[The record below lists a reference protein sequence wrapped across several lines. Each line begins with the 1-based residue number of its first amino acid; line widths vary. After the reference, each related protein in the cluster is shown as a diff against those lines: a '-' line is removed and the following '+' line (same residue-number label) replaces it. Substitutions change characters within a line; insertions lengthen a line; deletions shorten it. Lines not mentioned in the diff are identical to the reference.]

1 MNSSDTVSELMG
13 GEYKRT
19 KLTEDELL
27 KSDDEIVADSKTDY
41 TSYSTPASFPNSSS
55 SKISDNIPSTS
66 HSRPNANHA
75 PTLKIASLSSKGK
88 VKSRKKTASMAR
100 KNRYQRALF
109 MLKKIESNKK
119 EGNVH
124 ERDEADTEKY
134 RAIVEEYLHDEG
146 LRQSDITGKNVGD
159 GGKRNRSQEDP
170 GMAAKRRKNVTGDVK
185 PIPRPTQAARPFS
198 EVARDHLS
206 VALIDERN
214 SNSKMLMERWAL
226 IETKLSELV
235 MAELMTNPGSVPSFD
250 CADIVRGHRV
260 IRCDDEYSR
269 NFFSKAITKISENW
283 DGLRLKLISAA
294 EIPSRPRARVWLPKN
309 LGPPDLILQQL
320 KLQNPEI
327 QMEDWSVLKT
337 EEPQKHSQSYLL
349 LINEECLPVI
359 EANDCKLRY
368 GIRKAKIK
376 IFKNAPPDNILDEV
390 EGTSKLL
397 DDLIINKK
405 LC

>member
-1 MNSSDTVSELMG
+1 
-13 GEYKRT
+13 
-19 KLTEDELL
+19 
-27 KSDDEIVADSKTDY
+27 
-41 TSYSTPASFPNSSS
+41 
-55 SKISDNIPSTS
+55 
-66 HSRPNANHA
+66 
-75 PTLKIASLSSKGK
+75 
-88 VKSRKKTASMAR
+88 MAR

-109 MLKKIESNKK
+109 MLKKIEGNKK
-119 EGNVH
+119 EGKVH
-124 ERDEADTEKY
+124 ERDEADAVKY

-146 LRQSDITGKNVGD
+146 LRQSVITGKNVGD

-170 GMAAKRRKNVTGDVK
+170 GKEAKRHKDGTGDGK
-185 PIPRPTQAARPFS
+185 LMSRPAQASRPFS

-206 VALIDERN
+206 VALIDEHN
-214 SNSKMLMERWAL
+214 SNGKLLMERWAL

-269 NFFSKAITKISENW
+269 SFLSKAITKISENW
-283 DGLRLKLISAA
+283 DGLKLKLVPAA

-327 QMEDWSVLKT
+327 LMEDWSVLKT

-397 DDLIINKK
+397 DDLIIDSKP
-405 LC
+405 C